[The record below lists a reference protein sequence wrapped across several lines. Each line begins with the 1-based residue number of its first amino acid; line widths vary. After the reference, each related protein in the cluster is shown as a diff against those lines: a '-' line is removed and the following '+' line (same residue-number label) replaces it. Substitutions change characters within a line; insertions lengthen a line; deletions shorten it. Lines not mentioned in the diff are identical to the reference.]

1 MDFENIIEVRD
12 LSASIDGIQVLSDVS
27 FTAEKGYITAVIGGS
42 GAGKTT
48 VLRHLLGLYPLTRGY
63 VSVLGRD
70 ISRLTEK
77 EQIELYMQTGVFF
90 QNGAL
95 LNSMTVGENV
105 ALPLVQHT
113 DLPEPLI
120 EEIVLMKL
128 GLVNLEE
135 SFNLYPSQLSGGM
148 LKRAALARAIV
159 MDPPLLFCDEPGSGL
174 DPLSLE
180 SLDYLIMN
188 LKNRLGMSI
197 LIITHE
203 IHTILRVADKIV
215 FLQEGN
221 SLFEGSVDDAV
232 GSNKQELKDFFS
244 VLDKR
249 KHSAMKGNAQESN
262 C

>member
-1 MDFENIIEVRD
+1 MDFEKIIEVKD
-12 LSASIDGIQVLSDVS
+12 LSASIEGKQVLSDVS

-48 VLRHLLGLYPLTRGY
+48 VLRHLLGLYPVTRGY

-77 EQIELYMQTGVFF
+77 EQTELYMQTGVFF

-95 LNSMTVGENV
+95 LNSITVGDNI

-113 DLPEPLI
+113 ELPEALI
-120 EEIVLMKL
+120 KEIVLMKL

-174 DPLSLE
+174 DPISLE

-197 LIITHE
+197 LMITHE

-221 SLFEGSVDDAV
+221 SLFEGSVDEAV
-232 GSNKQELKDFFS
+232 ASDKQELKDFFS
-244 VLDKR
+244 VLNKR
-249 KHSAMKGNAQESN
+249 KHSAMKGNAQ
-262 C
+262 